1 MLTLPYMKLSNF
13 EFLSLTQN
21 LFSLYWREEV
31 DYASSIIDGVIVV
44 GLSSSIVVV
53 FGVPIEVWKIV
64 DTGLLEAMLAL
75 LTLAPEQL
83 VNVPLMTW
91 KQNCQICISCIWRV
105 QMIFADR
112 LLFWI
117 IVLLVPWALYY
128 MSKK

>member
-21 LFSLYWREEV
+21 LFSFYWREEV
-31 DYASSIIDGVIVV
+31 DYASSVIDGVIVV

-91 KQNCQICISCIWRV
+91 KQNCQICIS
-105 QMIFADR
+105 
-112 LLFWI
+112 
-117 IVLLVPWALYY
+117 
-128 MSKK
+128 

>member
-31 DYASSIIDGVIVV
+31 DYASSVIDGVIVV

-75 LTLAPEQL
+75 LLAL
-83 VNVPLMTW
+83 
-91 KQNCQICISCIWRV
+91 
-105 QMIFADR
+105 
-112 LLFWI
+112 
-117 IVLLVPWALYY
+117 
-128 MSKK
+128 

>member
-1 MLTLPYMKLSNF
+1 MLTLPYMKLSSF

-31 DYASSIIDGVIVV
+31 DYASSVIDGVIVV

-91 KQNCQICISCIWRV
+91 KQNCQICIS
-105 QMIFADR
+105 
-112 LLFWI
+112 
-117 IVLLVPWALYY
+117 
-128 MSKK
+128 

>member
-31 DYASSIIDGVIVV
+31 DYASSVIDGVVVV
-44 GLSSSIVVV
+44 GLASSIVVV
-53 FGVPIEVWKIV
+53 FGVPIEVWKTV

-83 VNVPLMTW
+83 IDVPLMTW
-91 KQNCQICISCIWRV
+91 KQN
-105 QMIFADR
+105 
-112 LLFWI
+112 
-117 IVLLVPWALYY
+117 
-128 MSKK
+128 

>member
-1 MLTLPYMKLSNF
+1 MLTLPYMNLSNF

-31 DYASSIIDGVIVV
+31 DYASSVIDGVIVV

-83 VNVPLMTW
+83 IDVPFMTW
-91 KQNCQICISCIWRV
+91 KQNCQ
-105 QMIFADR
+105 MYA
-112 LLFWI
+112 
-117 IVLLVPWALYY
+117 LVVRECR
-128 MSKK
+128 

>member
-1 MLTLPYMKLSNF
+1 MLTLPYMKLSSF

-31 DYASSIIDGVIVV
+31 DYASSVIDGVIVV

-64 DTGLLEAMLAL
+64 DTGLLEAMLVL

-83 VNVPLMTW
+83 VNVPFMTW
-91 KQNCQICISCIWRV
+91 KQNCQICISCKPIES
-105 QMIFADR
+105 ADR

-117 IVLLVPWALYY
+117 IVLLVPWELYY